1 MRVNYI
7 ISTINLNKD
16 QPPII
21 SSAKYSIILWIKRII
36 IIMIMMMRKN
46 IINKIHI
53 AKSNF

>member
-7 ISTINLNKD
+7 ISTINLNND

-36 IIMIMMMRKN
+36 IIMIMMMIKN